1 MVGVILGVGF
11 FWPFHSTNAG
21 QGAAVMF
28 VILLLLSSV
37 PALWYLLRQRVGAR
51 VAGPLWALLFFEVV
65 ASFYALAVPPWQ
77 MPDEPQH
84 MVHVEIQRRAGT
96 AAAQRIAVNRLN
108 PADRVLNSRVEAD
121 VIASVR
127 DANTVKLLPGARSA
141 LDAHHVPGPS
151 ELLHPPIYYQL
162 AATLTSPFGSA
173 PLLARLA
180 LVRVLG
186 IVFGAW
192 TVWACGA
199 VGRLLWPTR
208 ARMAEVPMALA
219 AGLPTFAV
227 FAGAANSDT
236 LANLIGALLVLALC
250 VAVAQRPTL
259 RRPVLLGAGVV
270 ALVVLGVLTKR
281 TVVPLF
287 FVIPVAALLRTGRRR
302 LVLLAVAI
310 AVEAGLGIFLAAA
323 PRTRLAV
330 WQGSPVSRTYRCHQA
345 KAGKW
350 GICMPGVPGSQVS
363 QNLPL
368 QRARAMRGE
377 DITLGAWVRA
387 DGPPT
392 TAFLDLAADGST
404 RFGTVTATPT
414 VEWQFITVQGRVPT
428 EARSVKVDLGSFG
441 APGTVYADEA
451 VLAIG
456 QFTGPPRPVP
466 GSSSVQWGGTTVHN
480 ELINGSA
487 DRANIRSPRV
497 LPASVQNGVNGAF
510 DALDAVV
517 HQPGRVLAGRDLLA
531 NRMAL
536 ATAMFWSTVGWTI
549 PPPVLP
555 IVFQILLGALTIG
568 GVGGAVAAAF
578 LGRGNRST
586 PLVVL
591 LVITAFV
598 ATGAVLLRDIP
609 PSQVVLVSGRYF
621 FPGLAAIVTVLAVG
635 WRVTWSGNDMSF
647 RRTVRVSMLVLH
659 ALFLLFVLLPFLTG
673 NRSEG
678 TELALRSAG
687 QPSRPVCVGSTA
699 CLSPPS
705 RRTTPRTAP
714 SLRPTSSE
722 SRPTSATPPCTTRRA
737 RTGRASG
744 PSRLSPSTGSTSGTP
759 SSTGSCPS
767 PSGS

>member
-1 MVGVILGVGF
+1 VILGVGF
-11 FWPFHSTNAG
+11 FWPFHDSNAA
-21 QGAAVMF
+21 QGGGAMF

-37 PALWYLLRQRVGAR
+37 PALWYLLRQRAGKR
-51 VAGPLWALLFFEVV
+51 VAGPLWALLFFEFV

-84 MVHVEIQRRAGT
+84 MAHVEIQRRAGT

-108 PADRVLNSRVEAD
+108 PNDRVVNSSVEAD
-121 VIASVR
+121 VVASVR
-127 DANTVKLLPGARSA
+127 ETNTVKLLPGARPA
-141 LDAHHVPGPS
+141 LDQHHVPGPS
-151 ELLHPPIYYQL
+151 ELLHPPLYYQV

-173 PLLARLA
+173 PLLVRLA

-236 LANLIGALLVLALC
+236 LANLLGALLVLVLV
-250 VAVAQRPTL
+250 VAVVQRPTL
-259 RRPVLLGAGVV
+259 RRPVLLGSAVV

-302 LVLLAVAI
+302 LVLLAVAV
-310 AVEAGLGIFLAAA
+310 AVELGLGIFLAAA

-345 KAGKW
+345 KEGKW

-363 QNLPL
+363 ENLPL

-377 DITLGAWVRA
+377 DVTFGVWMRA
-387 DGPPT
+387 DGPPL
-392 TAFLDLAADGST
+392 TAFLDMAADGST
-404 RFGTVTATPT
+404 RFGTVATTPT
-414 VEWQFITVQGRVPT
+414 ANWQFFWVQGRVPT

-456 QFTGPPRPVP
+456 QFNGPPDKIP
-466 GSSSVQWGGTTVHN
+466 GSSSLRWGGTTVRN

-487 DRANIRSPRV
+487 DRANLRAPRV

-536 ATAMFWSTVGWTI
+536 ATAMFWATVGWTI

-555 IVFQILLGALTIG
+555 IVFQVLLGALTIV
-568 GVGGAVAAAF
+568 GVGGAVAASI

-598 ATGAVLLRDIP
+598 ITGAVLLRDVP

-621 FPGLAAIVTVLAVG
+621 FPGLAAIVTILAVG
-635 WRVTWSGNDMSF
+635 WRVTWSGNDASF
-647 RRTVRVSMLVLH
+647 RRTVRISMLVLH
-659 ALFLLFVLLPFLTG
+659 ALFLLFVLLPFLSG
-673 NRSEG
+673 SKSEG
-678 TELALRSAG
+678 TELARQSDGKSA
-687 QPSRPVCVGSTA
+687 RPVCVGSTA

-705 RRTTPRTAP
+705 RRTTTRTAP

-722 SRPTSATPPCTTRRA
+722 SRPTSATPLCTTRPT

-744 PSRLSPSTGSTSGTP
+744 PSRPSPSTGSTSGTP
-759 SSTGSCPS
+759 SSSGSCPS
-767 PSGS
+767 PAGS